1 MFESAN
7 KFKKYAL
14 AQAVVT
20 ENEEQELARKIQ
32 ESKCKDSL
40 DKLFLSH
47 LKLVI
52 GIASRYTAAHSEKID
67 LYQEGCIGLMKAAQR
82 YMPGVGVRFSTFA
95 SFHVKSEMREFAICN
110 FSLVKVA
117 TSKKQRKVFFNSS
130 KLLNTS
136 KDKLGLEEKT
146 RLAETYKIEVSDIDE
161 MEIRMKGYGLV
172 TTTTDQ
178 NDNVVDYDF
187 PVYVDMTDSIQDHR
201 DMEDLNVV
209 LSSLNPREQDVI
221 KSRWLTD
228 NKVGLLELGIKHGI
242 SAERVRQV
250 ESNAIKKMQTM
261 AMAMA
266 A

>member
-1 MFESAN
+1 
-7 KFKKYAL
+7 
-14 AQAVVT
+14 
-20 ENEEQELARKIQ
+20 
-32 ESKCKDSL
+32 
-40 DKLFLSH
+40 
-47 LKLVI
+47 
-52 GIASRYTAAHSEKID
+52 
-67 LYQEGCIGLMKAAQR
+67 
-82 YMPGVGVRFSTFA
+82 
-95 SFHVKSEMREFAICN
+95 N